1 MEADPENTNEEEED
15 LCCRVESNAKK
26 EGENVGDNAFDEIWF
41 FGEFRIDGGGG
52 SGWGGW
58 GGCCR
63 L

>member
-52 SGWGGW
+52 AGF
-58 GGCCR
+58 R
-63 L
+63 